1 MNYILNIHTTA
12 EKAIV
17 NLSNENEVIGT
28 LTNTEQKE
36 HASFLHI
43 AIKKVLQENDI
54 PMNALKAIGVTGGPG
69 SYTGIRVGLATAKG
83 LCFAL
88 KIPLMMF
95 NSLELMAFS
104 AIKNLPKTEDSSLFC
119 PMIDARRMEVFTAV
133 YDKNLNEIN
142 PPTALILN
150 EKSFDQFIQNSNFY
164 YFGSGAEK
172 FKKLVETHSGNPIYI
187 LSDITSESLAEFS
200 FNKFKNNDFDNL
212 VNSHALYVKEFY
224 TTAKIDNQK

>member
-17 NLSNENEVIGT
+17 NISDGDRVLATS
-28 LTNTEQKE
+28 TNSEQKE

-43 AIKKVLQENDI
+43 AIKKILQDNDI
-54 PMNALKAIGVTGGPG
+54 AINDLKAIGVTAGPG

-88 KIPLMMF
+88 KIPMMML

-104 AIKNLPKTEDSSLFC
+104 AIEDLPEIDNETAFC

-133 YDKNLNEIN
+133 YDQKLHEIKA
-142 PPTALILN
+142 PSALILN
-150 EKSFDQFIQNSNFY
+150 ENSLDEPASGRSLY

-172 FKKLVETHSGNPIYI
+172 FKKLVEGRSANLHYI
-187 LSDITSESLAEFS
+187 LSDISSQALAKFS
-200 FNKFKNNDFDNL
+200 RNKFQKNDFENIIK
-212 VNSHALYVKEFY
+212 AQPLYVKEFY
-224 TTAKIDNQK
+224 TTAKIK

>member
-17 NLSNENEVIGT
+17 NISNENEV
-28 LTNTEQKE
+28 LSALVNSEQKE

-43 AIKKVLQENDI
+43 AIKKILQDNDI
-54 PMNALKAIGVTGGPG
+54 DIGTLKAIGVTGGPG

-88 KIPLMMF
+88 QIPMMMY

-104 AIKNLPKTEDSSLFC
+104 AIEIFSDLSKETLYC

-133 YDKNLNEIN
+133 YDRQ
-142 PPTALILN
+142 LN
-150 EKSFDQFIQNSNFY
+150 EKNPPSAMVLNETSFEELVKDHLFC

-172 FKKLVETHSGNPIYI
+172 FKNLAENQSPNLKYI
-187 LSDITSESLAEFS
+187 LSDISSTSLAKFGW
-200 FNKFKNNDFDNL
+200 NKFQKNDFEN
-212 VNSHALYVKEFY
+212 VINAKPLYVKEFY
-224 TTAKIDNQK
+224 TPAKIG

>member
-17 NLSNENEVIGT
+17 NICNEEKVLGSSI
-28 LTNTEQKE
+28 NTEPKE

-43 AIKKVLQENDI
+43 SIKKILQDNDI
-54 PMNALKAIGVTGGPG
+54 AISALKAVGVNGGPG

-88 KIPLMMF
+88 QIPMMMY

-104 AIKNLPKTEDSSLFC
+104 AIENSPDLSEGMLFC

-133 YDKNLNEIN
+133 YDHQLNEIN
-142 PPTALILN
+142 PPSAVVLN
-150 EKSFDQFIQNSNFY
+150 ETSFEDLARKHPFF

-172 FKKLVETHSGNPIYI
+172 FKKLVETRSSNFNYI
-187 LSDITSESLAEFS
+187 LSDISSIYLA
-200 FNKFKNNDFDNL
+200 KFGWIKFQKNDFENL
-212 VNSHALYVKEFY
+212 IKARPLYVKEFY
-224 TTAKIDNQK
+224 TPAKIG

>member
-12 EKAIV
+12 EKALV
-17 NLSNENEVIGT
+17 NISDEDRVLATS
-28 LTNTEQKE
+28 TNSEQKE

-43 AIKKVLQENDI
+43 AIKKILQDNDI
-54 PMNALKAIGVTGGPG
+54 AISDLKAVGVTGGPG

-88 KIPLMMF
+88 KIPMMMF

-104 AIKNLPKTEDSSLFC
+104 AIEDLPEIDNETLLC

-133 YDKNLNEIN
+133 YDEKLNEIKA
-142 PPTALILN
+142 PSALILN
-150 EKSFDQFIQNSNFY
+150 EKSFDGFTSHKNLY

-172 FKKLVETHSGNPIYI
+172 FKKLVEDKAENLHYI
-187 LSDITSESLAEFS
+187 LSDISSEALAKFS
-200 FNKFKNNDFDNL
+200 WNKFRKNDFENII
-212 VNSHALYVKEFY
+212 SAQALYVKEFY
-224 TTAKIDNQK
+224 TTAKTR

>member
-17 NLSNENEVIGT
+17 NICKEARVLCTATNED
-28 LTNTEQKE
+28 QKD

-43 AIKKVLQENDI
+43 AIKKILQDNDI
-54 PMNALKAIGVTGGPG
+54 EISDLKAIGVTGGPG

-88 KIPLMMF
+88 KIPMMMF

-104 AIKNLPKTEDSSLFC
+104 AIENYQGVNKESLFC

-133 YDKNLNEIN
+133 YDKNLNEVIR
-142 PPTALILN
+142 PTALILN
-150 EKSFDQFIQNSNFY
+150 EHSFDGWIQNKTFY
-164 YFGSGAEK
+164 YFGSGAQK
-172 FKKLVETHSGNPIYI
+172 FKKIAEKRSQNLNYI
-187 LSDITSESLAEFS
+187 LSDISSESLAQFS
-200 FNKFKNNDFDNL
+200 WNRFKKNNFENIIKAE
-212 VNSHALYVKEFY
+212 ALYVKEFY
-224 TTAKIDNQK
+224 TTAKIG